1 MENALWNGERL
12 LACEVA
18 GDYYTE
24 KKIRKAS
31 YQGELRCPDPECKS
45 PILKYCHGEIR
56 EPYFAH
62 RDKEECDYV
71 FFERDNGVFH
81 GLRLALYEHLRAFG
95 YDVQM
100 EAKVLK
106 HHYSQLLF
114 TWRDG
119 SRTAVELGTKATNLK
134 DVERINAE
142 YEQGG
147 IEVLWLVV
155 DQPGKSVQEEHTYFL
170 KRFCLNESVNG
181 DLFVLGYD
189 GKSVTQYRED
199 PNVYEI
205 DGKEVV
211 LEEYPDIYECRGYVK
226 DLLFEDGQL
235 KLCGFEEAFED
246 FLEAKREAFW
256 AYQDMLEQEKADLL
270 RQYEILTMD
279 REIKDNRLYAE
290 TSGSDDYESRKQS
303 VLPFMGQQERPVLD
317 AYGNRWAKCEVCGE
331 IKEVAEFA
339 SFGGKGRVNIGRC
352 EVCNRNGKV
361 TLT

>member
-12 LACEVA
+12 LAGEVA
-18 GDYYTE
+18 KDYYTE

-31 YQGELRCPDPECKS
+31 YQGELRCPDPECQS

-71 FFERDNGVFH
+71 LFERSNGVFH
-81 GLRLALYEHLRAFG
+81 GLRMTLYEHFRACG
-95 YDVQM
+95 YDVQV

-114 TWRDG
+114 TWRNG
-119 SRTAVELGTKATNLK
+119 SRTAVELGTKSTNLK
-134 DVERINAE
+134 DVEKINEE
-142 YEQGG
+142 YEQAD

-170 KRFCLNESVNG
+170 KRFCLNESVSG
-181 DLFVLGYD
+181 DLFVLGFD
-189 GKSVTQYRED
+189 GKAVTQYRED

-211 LEEYPDIYECRGYVK
+211 SEKYPQIFERRGFIK
-226 DLLFEDGQL
+226 DLRFENRQL
-235 KLCGFEEAFED
+235 VLGGFEEAFEA
-246 FLEAKREAFW
+246 FLAAKRESFW
-256 AYQDMLEQEKADLL
+256 NYQDMLKQEKADLV
-270 RQYEILTMD
+270 RQYETLTRD
-279 REIKDNRLYAE
+279 REIKDIRLYAE
-290 TSGSDDYESRKQS
+290 ASSSDDYVSRKKS

-317 AYGNRWAKCEVCGE
+317 ACGRRWAKCEVCGE
-331 IKEVAEFA
+331 VKEVAEFA
-339 SFGGKGRVNIGRC
+339 SFGGRGRVNIGRC
-352 EVCNRNGKV
+352 GACNRQNIF
-361 TLT
+361 